1 MPWRCS
7 SDKGD
12 LITGAGAGRVFC
24 PDVGTDVFEEVNLLE
39 NGGNYGYPLFEGD
52 VCIADN
58 QTCDAGQLKYCIY
71 IINLLDIPDCV
82 NLSC

>member
-1 MPWRCS
+1 M
-7 SDKGD
+7 
-12 LITGAGAGRVFC
+12 FC

-58 QTCDAGQLKYCIY
+58 QTCDAGQLKYCTSST
-71 IINLLDIPDCV
+71 C
-82 NLSC
+82 